1 MTRLGAGGAHEI
13 KSHKW
18 FSSLNWDDILAKKVA
33 PPFKP
38 YVSSELDVGN
48 FAEEFTNQDPVDSPG
63 LPITKHNEVFRVRNF
78 GESFFIVTL
87 FSYLRVTHL
96 LGLPFSLLKTVSSL
110 LFLLLSLRTLPSS
123 ISTPSQKL
131 DLVQVVSQLVTFALR
146 RNLVVS
152 LL

>member
-48 FAEEFTNQDPVDSPG
+48 FAEEFTNQDPIDSPG
-63 LPITKHNEVFRVRNF
+63 LPITKHNEVFRVRSF
-78 GESFFIVTL
+78 RESFVILTL
-87 FSYLRVTHL
+87 
-96 LGLPFSLLKTVSSL
+96 
-110 LFLLLSLRTLPSS
+110 TLP
-123 ISTPSQKL
+123 
-131 DLVQVVSQLVTFALR
+131 
-146 RNLVVS
+146 
-152 LL
+152 

>member
-1 MTRLGAGGAHEI
+1 MRKDKMTRLGAGGAHEI

-48 FAEEFTNQDPVDSPG
+48 FAEEFTNQDPIDSPG

-78 GESFFIVTL
+78 
-87 FSYLRVTHL
+87 
-96 LGLPFSLLKTVSSL
+96 
-110 LFLLLSLRTLPSS
+110 
-123 ISTPSQKL
+123 
-131 DLVQVVSQLVTFALR
+131 
-146 RNLVVS
+146 
-152 LL
+152 